1 MPNQVR
7 KQSPTSRDSSDTTVS
22 VAGQH
27 ATLYREKESDGGA
40 RTLIFIRQRVQTS
53 VLSDVYPS
61 SAPSGTCSG
70 CRSAWEKVMVVE

>member
-7 KQSPTSRDSSDTTVS
+7 KQSPTSQDSGTRVS
-22 VAGQH
+22 VAGQD

-40 RTLIFIRQRVQTS
+40 RTLISIRQRVQTS
-53 VLSDVYPS
+53 ILSDVYPIG
-61 SAPSGTCSG
+61 APFSTCSG